1 MFILMCIC
9 YHGDICT
16 VSIAVVML
24 CYHGR
29 FLEDLEEGVYIQQT
43 LENVLL
49 NEDGKQLLVRRLLSL
64 SVSSPGFTSY
74 LAIYLFLYLETG
86 NCVKYNGSTSNF
98 PWLKATL

>member
-9 YHGDICT
+9 YHGDVCT
-16 VSIAVVML
+16 VSVAVVML

-64 SVSSPGFTSY
+64 SVSSPDFTSY
-74 LAIYLFLYLETG
+74 LATFFFIL
-86 NCVKYNGSTSNF
+86 S
-98 PWLKATL
+98 